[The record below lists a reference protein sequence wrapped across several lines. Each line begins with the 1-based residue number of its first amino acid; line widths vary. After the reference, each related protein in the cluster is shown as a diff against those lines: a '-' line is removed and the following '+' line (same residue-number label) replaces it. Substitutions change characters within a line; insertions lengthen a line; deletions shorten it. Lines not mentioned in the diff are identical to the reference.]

1 MRTGVSSASCCL
13 QICLQLIRMSRPL
26 VLPHLETL
34 KALRGQPQAD
44 AAFAARL
51 AEVKRWQHDRLSRTY
66 ADLVAHPRYG
76 KAGTFFLE
84 DLYGA
89 KDFSRRDEE
98 MGRIYPTLVR
108 LLPAST
114 VETVDLALE
123 LDALAEGFD
132 QDLARALPARGAINE
147 TTYADAFR
155 KVGREPQRYRQIELV
170 SEVGHRLDLVVK
182 KPLIATTLRML
193 RKPAHLAGLG
203 DLQEFLEH
211 GFDAFRAMDGADEF
225 LGIIIRRETEIM
237 RRLFAGHAQ
246 PFAVT

>member
-1 MRTGVSSASCCL
+1 
-13 QICLQLIRMSRPL
+13 MSRPL

-34 KALRGQPQAD
+34 KALRGQPLAD
-44 AAFAARL
+44 VGFAGRL
-51 AEVKRWQHDRLSRTY
+51 EEVKRWQHDRLARTY
-66 ADLVAHPRYG
+66 ADLVAHPRY
-76 KAGTFFLE
+76 AEAATFFLE

-89 KDFSRRDEE
+89 KDFSKRDDE
-98 MGRIYPTLVR
+98 MARIYPTLVR
-108 LLPAST
+108 VLPTSA

-132 QDLARALPARGAINE
+132 QDLARALPARGAISE
-147 TTYADAFR
+147 ASYAEAFR

-211 GFDAFRAMDGADEF
+211 GFDAFRAMGGADEF
-225 LGIIIRRETEIM
+225 LGIISRRETEIM
-237 RRLFAGHAQ
+237 QRIFAGHAQ
-246 PFAVT
+246 PFAVS